1 MYTPPVRFAR
11 LFLVGLMMVPALC
24 SAEAMLIA
32 PTLELTPQEGRQ
44 RLEGTERS
52 SILLR
57 GTGDRLSIFYTS
69 PVRTAIA
76 FLPIRRGNGYDPA
89 EMAHFSL
96 PPTDNGQ
103 AIVDL
108 TVTPGWWPFAQ
119 EYKVFFFNAP
129 GRAQITAIDFVPWT
143 WTGLLSG
150 VVTHIAIRE
159 TYQVSTFHTLRGS
172 SVLSLPLTGLLDVAT
187 VIAAACIFW
196 LRRKNP
202 LLPVLTSLIVGCLV
216 YTAWF
221 AIDLARFSVGHLHA
235 WTVERTYSKEGA
247 AQAMAGTIESEAK
260 KSSAPLLVFVCTDL
274 TDFYAKTL
282 RYFLYPVP
290 VSVKNEDIARA
301 THIVVA
307 EKVIWTY
314 ADDILNCGP
323 VGGKARK
330 IAELNDGSVLFASTK

>member
-1 MYTPPVRFAR
+1 MRFAR

-24 SAEAMLIA
+24 SAEAIFIA
-32 PTLELTPQEGRQ
+32 PTLELSPEHGRQ
-44 RLEGTERS
+44 RLEDTERS

-57 GTGDRLSIFYTS
+57 GTGDRLSISYTS
-69 PVRTAIA
+69 PVRIDID
-76 FLPIRRGNGYDPA
+76 FVPIRRGNGYDPA

-96 PPTDNGQ
+96 PPSDSGQ

-108 TVTPGWWPFAQ
+108 TVTPGWWPLTQ
-119 EYKVFFFNAP
+119 QYKVFFFNPP
-129 GRAQITAIDFVPWT
+129 GRAQITAIDFIPWT
-143 WTGLLSG
+143 WRGLLSG
-150 VVTHIAIRE
+150 IVTHIAIRE

-172 SVLSLPLTGLLDVAT
+172 SVLSLPLSGVLGVVTLL
-187 VIAAACIFW
+187 AAAGVFW

-202 LLPVLTSLIVGCLV
+202 LLPVFTALIIGSLV

-221 AIDLARFSVGHLHA
+221 GIDLARFSVSHLRA
-235 WTVERTYSKEGA
+235 WTVGRTYSKEGA
-247 AQAMAGTIESEAK
+247 AQAMTDAIQSEAK

-274 TDFYAKTL
+274 SDFYAKTL
-282 RYFLYPVP
+282 RYFLYPIP
-290 VSVKNEDIARA
+290 VSVRNEDIARA

-330 IAELNDGSVLFASTK
+330 IAELNDGSVLFASTR